1 MGYQVIVGLFQVT
14 VPATKTSVTVPP
26 EFVESLASGEQLFEV
41 LAIEAGG
48 NQTITESSFT
58 KP

>member
-1 MGYQVIVGLFQVT
+1 L
-14 VPATKTSVTVPP
+14 TVPP
-26 EFVESLASGEQLFEV
+26 EFVASLSSEEHDFEV
-41 LAIEAGG
+41 LAIDVGG